1 MEGYIK
7 INWDVFLDMLRK
19 RIGVGV
25 VARDHEGVLVSAMC
39 ATKDFIIE
47 PTTVE
52 AETAQKT
59 VELSLQLGWQKLV
72 LEGDVLEIVNIL
84 KQEEQ

>member
-25 VARDHEGVLVSAMC
+25 VARDHEGVLVSAMR

-47 PTTVE
+47 PMTAE
-52 AETAQKT
+52 A
-59 VELSLQLGWQKLV
+59 
-72 LEGDVLEIVNIL
+72 
-84 KQEEQ
+84 